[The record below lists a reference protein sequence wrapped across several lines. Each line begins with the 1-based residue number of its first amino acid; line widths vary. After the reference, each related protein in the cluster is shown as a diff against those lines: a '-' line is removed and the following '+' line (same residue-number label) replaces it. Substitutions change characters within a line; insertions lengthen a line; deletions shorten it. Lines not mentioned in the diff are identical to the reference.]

1 MTSCVPACVCEEAD
15 KVCGESVAP
24 YISSVLEV
32 LAENISAGFQEMQRT
47 LRTQMDAGFT
57 HTAGGAEETKKVK
70 EKSAST
76 A

>member
-1 MTSCVPACVCEEAD
+1 MTSCVPACVCEEAE
-15 KVCGESVAP
+15 KVCSESVAP

-32 LAENISAGFQEMQRT
+32 LAENISAGFQGMQHT

-57 HTAGGAEETKKVK
+57 HTGGGTEETKKVK